1 MVQWLT
7 GHSQCRGKAW
17 VLFLLAVR
25 HHAHIHTKNPLPP
38 PKKKKNSKERI
49 FNEEISG
56 TLAGDS
62 RGFGASCE
70 FRKQRFLA
78 SLKSHLIAYPQ
89 TPRFPAS
96 WFLFAEGLVITQE
109 HSWLL
114 GTIRALYS
122 QESCRGWCFT
132 SLRMGGCELGTRSTS
147 LLELPPPGPGRM
159 RSALGGAF

>member
-1 MVQWLT
+1 MGPIPGCCET
-7 GHSQCRGKAW
+7 P
-17 VLFLLAVR
+17 
-25 HHAHIHTKNPLPP
+25 HTKNSPPLPP
-38 PKKKKNSKERI
+38 QPPRKKNSKEWI
-49 FNEEISG
+49 LNEGISG

-89 TPRFPAS
+89 TPRFSAS
-96 WFLFAEGLVITQE
+96 RFLFAEGLVITQE

-122 QESCRGWCFT
+122 RESCRGWCFT
-132 SLRMGGCELGTRSTS
+132 SLRMGGCELGTRSIS
-147 LLELPPPGPGRM
+147 LLELPPPGPGGM

>member
-7 GHSQCRGKAW
+7 GHSQRRGKAW

-25 HHAHIHTKNPLPP
+25 HHAHIHTKNPPP
-38 PKKKKNSKERI
+38 PPTKKKNSKERI

-109 HSWLL
+109 HFLVTWNNQS
-114 GTIRALYS
+114 AV
-122 QESCRGWCFT
+122 FT
-132 SLRMGGCELGTRSTS
+132 R
-147 LLELPPPGPGRM
+147 ELPWVVFHEPPYGW
-159 RSALGGAF
+159 L

>member
-1 MVQWLT
+1 L
-7 GHSQCRGKAW
+7 
-17 VLFLLAVR
+17 
-25 HHAHIHTKNPLPP
+25 HTYTQRIRPPPP
-38 PKKKKNSKERI
+38 PKKKTKKTSKEWI

-96 WFLFAEGLVITQE
+96 WFDHETDHALIT
-109 HSWLL
+109 
-114 GTIRALYS
+114 
-122 QESCRGWCFT
+122 
-132 SLRMGGCELGTRSTS
+132 
-147 LLELPPPGPGRM
+147 
-159 RSALGGAF
+159 